1 MRPNGLLRHPDGCKL
16 VRNFSTQWRVRT
28 EMSVVRTYDA
38 WSIWRPDGMAR
49 RPNGWNSGQ
58 MGVRKGWHDHP
69 DG

>member
-1 MRPNGLLRHPDGCKL
+1 
-16 VRNFSTQWRVRT
+16 
-28 EMSVVRTYDA
+28 MSVVRTYDA